1 MHHTTL
7 RSKVDQ
13 LVIFAVQIYQFLES
27 YEQNLIQNAR
37 QDLGAPD
44 ESHTNTYIRKRV
56 LRYLIGDHN
65 QTQFQALWM
74 QYQNLFRELYRDFH
88 IRSAST
94 FQDELFASREI
105 LEDTL
110 MQPMDTDT
118 FRQAFLQKA
127 YLAFGVDFVP
137 IQGQIRENNLFDR
150 EAEESSENDEMPT
163 DFEDE
168 TSHVCRIM

>member
-1 MHHTTL
+1 
-7 RSKVDQ
+7 
-13 LVIFAVQIYQFLES
+13 
-27 YEQNLIQNAR
+27 
-37 QDLGAPD
+37 
-44 ESHTNTYIRKRV
+44 
-56 LRYLIGDHN
+56 
-65 QTQFQALWM
+65 M

-110 MQPMDTDT
+110 IQPMDTDT
-118 FRQAFLQKA
+118 FRHAFLQKA
-127 YLAFGVDFVP
+127 YLAFGVKFVP
-137 IQGQIRENNLFDR
+137 IQGQIRENTLFAKED
-150 EAEESSENDEMPT
+150 EESSENDEMPI